1 MRGADM
7 KQRAQQFGFSLVELM
22 VSLTLGSLVILALG
36 QIYSSTSASRRVQE
50 MQSRL
55 AEDGRFVMGISSR
68 LLLQAGYKQNPGYG
82 SAPFQSVSG
91 AVSTASSV
99 AIVFDADGINQ
110 VGCNGV
116 AVASEVNLRVTIFQS
131 GSGLDCRFT
140 NASGST
146 ITNWVVAAASGT
158 SRGVEVVDFNLQYG
172 IDDNVSTV
180 ASAYQCA
187 PSRDCIPDRYTSTPG
202 TGARIVAVRVCA
214 VLRSE
219 QSAMAVSRPAAFT
232 NCTGANIAA
241 STTDRKVYRIF
252 RTTVAMRNRS

>member
-1 MRGADM
+1 M
-7 KQRAQQFGFSLVELM
+7 KQVLKQRGFSLVELM

-68 LLLQAGYKQNPGYG
+68 LLLQAGYRNSPTYG
-82 SAPFQSVSG
+82 APFQSVS
-91 AVSTASSV
+91 ASVSTASSV
-99 AIVFDADGINQ
+99 LFVFDTDGTNQ
-110 VGCNGV
+110 IGCNGIV
-116 AVASEVNLRVTIFQS
+116 EAASGSNRSVTIA
-131 GSGLDCRFT
+131 R
-140 NASGST
+140 NASGLNCIYDNGAGPAS
-146 ITNWVVAAASGT
+146 TNWVVAAAAGT

-172 IDDNVSTV
+172 VDTANNTGA

-187 PSRDCIPDRYTSTPG
+187 AAADCIPDSYTSTPAA
-202 TGARIVAVRVCA
+202 TNRIVAVRVCV

-232 NCTGANIAA
+232 NCTGAAIAA
-241 STTDRKVYRIF
+241 SISDRKVYRIF

>member
-1 MRGADM
+1 M
-7 KQRAQQFGFSLVELM
+7 KRTLMQRGFSLVELM

-68 LLLQAGYKQNPGYG
+68 LLLQAGYRNTPVYG
-82 SAPFQSVSG
+82 TPFQSIS
-91 AVSTASSV
+91 ASVSTASSV
-99 AIVFDADGINQ
+99 SFVFDTDGVNHI
-110 VGCNGV
+110 GCNG
-116 AVASEVNLRVTIFQS
+116 AVDPISGPIRSVTIARTAT
-131 GSGLDCRFT
+131 GLDCTYT
-140 NASGST
+140 NASGPT
-146 ITNWVVAAASGT
+146 TTNWVVAAASGT
-158 SRGVEVVDFNLQYG
+158 SRGVEIVDFNLQYG
-172 IDDNVSTV
+172 VDTGNNTGA

-187 PSRDCIPDRYTSTPG
+187 AAADCIPDTYTSTPSA
-202 TGARIVAVRVCA
+202 GARIVAVRVCA

-232 NCTGANIAA
+232 NCSGANIAA

>member
-1 MRGADM
+1 M

-68 LLLQAGYKQNPGYG
+68 LLLQAGYRRNPGY
-82 SAPFQSVSG
+82 STTPFQSINP

-99 AIVFDADGINQ
+99 TFTFDTDGVNQ
-110 VGCNGV
+110 IGCNGT
-116 AVASEVNLRVTIFQS
+116 AEAASGANRTVTIAQS
-131 GSGLDCRFT
+131 ATGLNCT
-140 NASGST
+140 YNNGTAT
-146 ITNWVVAAASGT
+146 TTNWVVAAASGT

-172 IDDNVSTV
+172 VDNNVTTA
-180 ASAYQCA
+180 ASAYQCV
-187 PSRDCIPDRYTSTPG
+187 SGGDCIPDRYISTP
-202 TGARIVAVRVCA
+202 TATDRIVAVRVCA